1 MEKILRKILRV
12 PLESPA
18 PDPVFDPDLDLQFAR
33 DLALDHRI
41 TFTRASQATVVD
53 SDGTLKWAGHNLL
66 TFSEFDSADPT
77 DWSANFDTGTGSR
90 TLGSSLHNLP
100 TLTFEQTVAGR
111 RHITQT
117 VSLEANTAYKLVLF
131 IDEAESVFTS
141 GNQTV
146 FAITGLSD
154 ATGTKN
160 VRIQDSVSG
169 VLTCSFTTGSDTSG
183 FVQIGIGCFADTVGK
198 LVCAGV
204 HLYKVDRSMQQRTDV
219 ATGLETYYPT
229 TSSAVY
235 AARFDHDG
243 ATKES
248 LGLLIEEARTN
259 KIKNSEDMTAGTWT
273 TVSGS
278 IVANSTTAPDGTTTA
293 DKFSESSSGT
303 GTPFVADLLDTTPI
317 TTSTNYS
324 FSCFLKNND
333 ARYAGLT
340 VRSFNGSNFHA
351 EFDLQ
356 EGLIVS
362 SGKDGNSTFTSAKME
377 KYGNGWYRCEITGV
391 SDTSDVSSDSCLIV
405 ITPGTG
411 ISAAGYAA
419 TFSLDGSSIFVWGAQ
434 LEENPFVSSYIPT
447 SGATVTRAVEAAKIE
462 TSKFRYSEPQGT
474 FLVEVQTA
482 QFGSDTPYIYSLNDN
497 TSSNR
502 IFQRIEDGATTR
514 YTGVSGNTTRW
525 SIPTGSV
532 QTSAAFFKSATA
544 YLVENIFVATDGG
557 NTGSATSAV
566 SPTGLLELDIGS
578 SRNAQQNRLNGHI
591 KQIQYFARRLDD
603 ATLIALTQ
611 PSLEPSLSLVFDSSE
626 TSFVDTELTR

>member
-41 TFTRASQATVVD
+41 TFSRASHATVVD

-77 DWSANFDTGTGSR
+77 DWTASSLGTGSV

-100 TLTFEQTVAGR
+100 TLTFEQTVSGR
-111 RHITQT
+111 EFTSQSHTF
-117 VSLEANTAYKLVLF
+117 EENTEYKLVLF
-131 IDEAESVFTS
+131 IDESESFYTS
-141 GNQTV
+141 GSGTV
-146 FAITGLSD
+146 FAVVGLDD
-154 ATGTKN
+154 ATGTQSAQISAAVN
-160 VRIQDSVSG
+160 G
-169 VLTCSFTTGSDTSG
+169 VLTLSFSTGSDTSG
-183 FVQIGIGCFADTVGK
+183 TIRLGVGPFGNSVAK

-204 HLYKVDRSMQQRTDV
+204 HLYKADRSMQERTDV

-235 AARFDHDG
+235 AARFDHDP
-243 ATKES
+243 ATGES
-248 LGLLIEEARTN
+248 LGLLIEEQRTN
-259 KIKNSEDMTAGTWT
+259 LIPYSENFDQGAWFKNNL
-273 TVSGS
+273 TVSADS
-278 IVANSTTAPDGTTTA
+278 ATAPDGTSNA
-293 DKFSESSSGT
+293 DKIISDSGLSGYIFEGVSITSGNDYTHTVFAKSGEFTSLRVLGQANAFGANIFADFDLSAGTVGSVTGGSGT
-303 GTPFVADLLDTTPI
+303 ASIEDF
-317 TTSTNYS
+317 
-324 FSCFLKNND
+324 
-333 ARYAGLT
+333 
-340 VRSFNGSNFHA
+340 GS
-351 EFDLQ
+351 
-356 EGLIVS
+356 
-362 SGKDGNSTFTSAKME
+362 
-377 KYGNGWYRCEITGV
+377 GWYRCVLTLAATATV
-391 SDTSDVSSDSCLIV
+391 TSGFQIRPV
-405 ITPGTG
+405 GTG
-411 ISAAGYAA
+411 
-419 TFSLDGSSIFVWGAQ
+419 DGSSGVFVFGAQ
-434 LEENPFVSSYIPT
+434 LEEAAFPTSYIPT
-447 SGATVTRAVEAAKIE
+447 SGAAATRAVEAAKIE

-482 QFGSDTPYIYSLNDN
+482 QFGSDKPYIYSLNDN

-578 SRNAQQNRLNGHI
+578 SRSSSTNRLNGHI
-591 KQIQYFARRLDD
+591 KQIQYFARRLNDE
-603 ATLIALTQ
+603 TVVALTQ

>member
-66 TFSEFDSADPT
+66 LRSEFDAADPT
-77 DWSANFDTGTGSR
+77 NWTVGNTGTGTV

-100 TLTFEQTVAGR
+100 TLTFEQTVSGR
-111 RHITQT
+111 EFLQQSHTF
-117 VSLEANTAYKLVLF
+117 EANTEYKLVLF
-131 IDEAESVFTS
+131 VDESASSFTS
-141 GNQTV
+141 GSSTV
-146 FAITGLSD
+146 LAVTNLDD
-154 ATGTKN
+154 ATGTISASLSDAVN
-160 VRIQDSVSG
+160 G
-169 VLTCSFTTGSDTSG
+169 VLSISFTTGSDTSG
-183 FVQIGIGCFADTVGK
+183 ILRFGVGAFNNAVAK
-198 LVCAGV
+198 LVCAGI
-204 HLYKVDRSMQQRTDV
+204 HLYKADKSMQQRTDV
-219 ATGLETYYPT
+219 ASGLETYYPT

-248 LGLLIEEARTN
+248 LGLLLEGERTN

-303 GTPFVADLLDTTPI
+303 GTPFVADILDAVSFDANTD
-317 TTSTNYS
+317 YS

-447 SGATVTRAVEAAKIE
+447 SGATATRSKDLCGIPTNSFRFSDTEGSIFIE
-462 TSKFRYSEPQGT
+462 TEAFHDASSTAIFYRLHNGTNNESTTLLNKSNDTSNHRYQIRTGGSQIVGKNVSKSILQVFRSIVTYKKDNFTFASQG
-474 FLVEVQTA
+474 E
-482 QFGSDTPYIYSLNDN
+482 SPTPA
-497 TSSNR
+497 TS
-502 IFQRIEDGATTR
+502 GTPP
-514 YTGVSGNTTRW
+514 TGITEW
-525 SIPTGSV
+525 SIG
-532 QTSAAFFKSATA
+532 Q
-544 YLVENIFVATDGG
+544 NHG
-557 NTGSATSAV
+557 NANV
-566 SPTGLLELDIGS
+566 LF
-578 SRNAQQNRLNGHI
+578 GHI
-591 KQIQYFARRLDD
+591 RTLQYFARQLDD
-603 ATLIALTQ
+603 ETILALTQ